1 MAIRDT
7 YRIHL
12 TPRGWERGSP
22 PSDTLESWEVEVGPG
37 ETLEPGKARPRRL
50 RKGLQT
56 SSRNSRDLQL
66 ARINHGKLPRI

>member
-22 PSDTLESWEVEVGPG
+22 PSDALESWEVEVEPRQ
-37 ETLEPGKARPRRL
+37 TLGLEKARPRRV
-50 RKGLQT
+50 RTDSQI
-56 SSRNSRDLQL
+56 SSRNSRDLEL
-66 ARINHGKLPRI
+66 ARVNHGKLPRT